1 MPFSLNK
8 LSDNGAAEIRG
19 IDCSQPL
26 APEVMRDLRAA
37 FIENPIL
44 CIRDQSLSPAQQA
57 AFSRGFGPL
66 ETQDRS
72 KYCHPDDKDVL
83 ILSNDRNSDGSA
95 IGIID
100 AGDFWHSDSSH
111 IENPCRM
118 TILYAVQ
125 NPQKGGDTQFCNMYR
140 VYEALP
146 DALKRRVEGRN
157 ALHHISKTLNPRV
170 TISQERSDAK
180 DYYKANEQKPPIS
193 QPMVRTHPESS
204 RQALYV
210 SPRFTIGIEGM
221 PDAEAQALLNEL
233 FRFFLGNPRFEYRHK
248 WADRDLVFWDNR
260 CLNHQAGGGYAY
272 PDVRRMH
279 RTTVCGDKPFY
290 RPSRAA

>member
-1 MPFSLNK
+1 MRRLAPSNRHNK
-8 LSDNGAAEIRG
+8 NATRKRHALQPEQALRQWRRG
-19 IDCSQPL
+19 DPRDRLL
-26 APEVMRDLRAA
+26 APEIMRDLRAA

-44 CIRDQSLSPAQQA
+44 CIRDQSLTAAQQA

-83 ILSNDRNSDGSA
+83 ILSNDRNPDGSA

-125 NPQKGGDTQFCNMYR
+125 NPQKGGDTQFCNLYR

-146 DALKRRVEGRN
+146 DTLKRRVEG
-157 ALHHISKTLNPRV
+157 
-170 TISQERSDAK
+170 
-180 DYYKANEQKPPIS
+180 
-193 QPMVRTHPESS
+193 
-204 RQALYV
+204 
-210 SPRFTIGIEGM
+210 
-221 PDAEAQALLNEL
+221 
-233 FRFFLGNPRFEYRHK
+233 
-248 WADRDLVFWDNR
+248 
-260 CLNHQAGGGYAY
+260 
-272 PDVRRMH
+272 
-279 RTTVCGDKPFY
+279 
-290 RPSRAA
+290 